1 MSRLNGCGITIIMKI
16 VLKLLAFLGLTL
28 LLVLAG
34 VVCAVTLVM
43 RGPSVHARDLM
54 TMSLRETS
62 ALYWI
67 PGLYISESEILEIVA
82 SNTMEY
88 KEQDIDTEKIVI
100 EEPEA
105 DDETP
110 LIEVFE
116 ISGPTYVGDVM
127 LIHQPSRVF
136 IGHKGPYDGSAGK
149 VVSEICELNGAI
161 AGINGGGFLDPNGFG
176 NGGTP
181 DGFVIAEG
189 DIAYGRGSGA
199 NVTIGINNEDKL
211 IIGRMTAAEALAS
224 GLRDA
229 VCVRTS
235 YAPVLIVNGEA
246 QNVSG
251 SGGGINP
258 RTAIGQRA
266 DGAIIFVTTDGRQA
280 NSLGS
285 TFSDMINIMQDLGA
299 VNAASLDGGSS
310 TQMYYEGEYL
320 NTPYA
325 LSGPRIVPH
334 AFLVRP
340 E

>member
-1 MSRLNGCGITIIMKI
+1 MLMK
-16 VLKLLAFLGLTL
+16 LFLRLLAFLAVTI
-28 LLVLAG
+28 LLVLSLI
-34 VVCAVTLVM
+34 VCAVTLVM

-67 PGLYISESEILEIVA
+67 PDLYLSESQIAEIIS

-88 KEQDIDTEKIVI
+88 TEQDIDTEKIVI
-100 EEPEA
+100 EELPE
-105 DDETP
+105 DHTVP
-110 LIEVFE
+110 PIEVFE
-116 ISGPTYVGDVM
+116 IAGATYVGDVM

-161 AGINGGGFLDPNGFG
+161 GGINGGGFLDPNGMG

-181 DGFVIAEG
+181 DGFVIAGGELAFG
-189 DIAYGRGSGA
+189 WGAGA
-199 NVTIGINNEDKL
+199 NVTIGINREDKL
-211 IIGRMTAAEALAS
+211 IIGRMTAAEAMEN

-229 VCVRTS
+229 VCVQTN

-258 RTAIGQRA
+258 RTAIGQSA
-266 DGAIIFVTTDGRQA
+266 DGTIIFVTTDGRQA
-280 NSLGS
+280 DSLGS
-285 TFSDMINIMQDLGA
+285 TFSDMIRIMQDLGA

-325 LSGPRIVPH
+325 LSGPRIVPN

-340 E
+340 GE

>member
-1 MSRLNGCGITIIMKI
+1 MKI
-16 VLKLLAFLGLTL
+16 LLRLFAFFILTL
-28 LLVLAG
+28 LLVFLG
-34 VVCAVTLVM
+34 IVCAVTLVM

-54 TMSLRETS
+54 TLSLLETS
-62 ALYWI
+62 ALHRI
-67 PGLYISESEILEIVA
+67 PGLFLSGEVISDIVA
-82 SNTMEY
+82 SNTVEF
-88 KEQDIDTEKIVI
+88 KEQTVDTEKITI
-100 EEPEA
+100 DEPAA
-105 DDETP
+105 DDTAEP
-110 LIEVFE
+110 IEIFE
-116 ISGPTYVGDVM
+116 IAGPTYVGDVM
-127 LIHQPSRVF
+127 LIRNPSRVF
-136 IGHKGPYDGSAGK
+136 IGHKGPYDGSAGR

-161 AGINGGGFLDPNGFG
+161 AGINGGGFLDPNGMG

-189 DIAYGRGSGA
+189 RLAYGAGA
-199 NVTIGINNEDKL
+199 GAHVTIGISNEDKL
-211 IIGRMTAAEALAS
+211 LIGRMTASEAIAN

-229 VCVRTS
+229 VCVQPG

-258 RTAIGQRA
+258 RTAIGQCA
-266 DGAIIFVTTDGRQA
+266 DGTIIFVTTDGRQA

-285 TFSDMINIMQDLGA
+285 TFSDMIKIMQDFGA

-310 TQMYYEGEYL
+310 TQMYYDGTYL

-325 LSGPRIVPH
+325 LSGPRIVPN

-340 E
+340 EAGGGPDG

>member
-1 MSRLNGCGITIIMKI
+1 MRLLRNTLI
-16 VLKLLAFLGLTL
+16 FFGLTL

-34 VVCAVTLVM
+34 IVCAVTLVM

-54 TMSLRETS
+54 TLSLRETS

-67 PGLYISESEILEIVA
+67 PDLFLSETEIADIVA
-82 SNTMEY
+82 SNTMEFR
-88 KEQDIDTEKIVI
+88 EQDIDTEKIVI
-100 EEPEA
+100 ETPAE
-105 DDETP
+105 DDPTP
-110 LIEVFE
+110 PIEVFE
-116 ISGPTYVGDVM
+116 ISGATYVGDVM

-161 AGINGGGFLDPNGFG
+161 AGINGGGFLDPNGMG

-181 DGFVIAEG
+181 DGFVIAG
-189 DIAYGRGSGA
+189 GQIAFGHGA
-199 NVTIGINNEDKL
+199 GAHVTIGINSEDKL
-211 IIGRMTAAEALAS
+211 IIGRMTAQEALS
-224 GLRDA
+224 NGLRDA
-229 VCVRTS
+229 VCVQTH

-258 RTAIGQRA
+258 RTAIGQSA
-266 DGAIIFVTTDGRQA
+266 DGTIIFVTTDGRQA

-285 TFSDMINIMQDLGA
+285 TFSDMIQIMQGLGA

-325 LSGPRIVPH
+325 LSGPRIVPN

-340 E
+340 EEEVDTDG

>member
-1 MSRLNGCGITIIMKI
+1 MLMK
-16 VLKLLAFLGLTL
+16 LFLRLLAFLAVTI
-28 LLVLAG
+28 LLVLSLI
-34 VVCAVTLVM
+34 VCAVTLVM

-67 PGLYISESEILEIVA
+67 PDLYLSESQIAEIIS

-88 KEQDIDTEKIVI
+88 TEQDIDTEKIVI
-100 EEPEA
+100 EELPKDQTA
-105 DDETP
+105 P
-110 LIEVFE
+110 PIEVFE
-116 ISGPTYVGDVM
+116 IAGATYVGDVM

-161 AGINGGGFLDPNGFG
+161 GGINGGGFLDPNGMG

-181 DGFVIAEG
+181 DGFVIAGGELAFG
-189 DIAYGRGSGA
+189 WGAGA
-199 NVTIGINNEDKL
+199 NVTIGINREDKL
-211 IIGRMTAAEALAS
+211 IIGRMTAAEAMEN

-229 VCVRTS
+229 VCVQTN

-258 RTAIGQRA
+258 RTAIGQSA
-266 DGAIIFVTTDGRQA
+266 DGTIIFVTTDGRQA
-280 NSLGS
+280 DSLGS
-285 TFSDMINIMQDLGA
+285 TFSDMIRIMQDLGA

-325 LSGPRIVPH
+325 LSGPRIVPN

-340 E
+340 GE

>member
-1 MSRLNGCGITIIMKI
+1 MIMK
-16 VLKLLAFLGLTL
+16 LFLRLLAFLGVTI
-28 LLVLAG
+28 LLVLG
-34 VVCAVTLVM
+34 LVVCAVTLVM

-67 PGLYISESEILEIVA
+67 PDLYLSESQIAQIV
-82 SNTMEY
+82 STNTMEY
-88 KEQDIDTEKIVI
+88 VEQDIDTEKIVI
-100 EEPEA
+100 EEQPE
-105 DDETP
+105 DP
-110 LIEVFE
+110 SVPPIEVFE
-116 ISGPTYVGDVM
+116 ISGATYVGDVM

-161 AGINGGGFLDPNGFG
+161 GGINGGGFLDPNGMG

-181 DGFVIAEG
+181 DGFVIAGG
-189 DIAYGRGSGA
+189 DIAFGWGAGA
-199 NVTIGINNEDKL
+199 NVTIGINQEDKL
-211 IIGRMTAAEALAS
+211 IIGRMTAAEAMAN

-229 VCVRTS
+229 VCVQTN

-258 RTAIGQRA
+258 RTAIGQSA
-266 DGAIIFVTTDGRQA
+266 DGTIIFVTTDGRQA
-280 NSLGS
+280 DSLGS
-285 TFSDMINIMQDLGA
+285 TFSDMIRIMQDLGA

-325 LSGPRIVPH
+325 LSGPRIVPN

-340 E
+340 GE

>member
-1 MSRLNGCGITIIMKI
+1 MLMK
-16 VLKLLAFLGLTL
+16 LFLRLLAFLAVTI
-28 LLVLAG
+28 LLVLG
-34 VVCAVTLVM
+34 LIVCAVTLVM

-67 PGLYISESEILEIVA
+67 PDLYLSESQIAEIIS

-88 KEQDIDTEKIVI
+88 TEQDIDTEKIVI
-100 EEPEA
+100 EELPKDQTA
-105 DDETP
+105 P
-110 LIEVFE
+110 PIEVFE
-116 ISGPTYVGDVM
+116 IAGATYVGDVM

-161 AGINGGGFLDPNGFG
+161 GGINGGGFLDPNGMG

-181 DGFVIAEG
+181 DGFVIAGGELAFG
-189 DIAYGRGSGA
+189 WGAGA
-199 NVTIGINNEDKL
+199 NVTIGINREDKL
-211 IIGRMTAAEALAS
+211 IIGRMTAAEAMEN

-229 VCVRTS
+229 VCVQTN

-258 RTAIGQRA
+258 RTAIGQSA
-266 DGAIIFVTTDGRQA
+266 DGTIIFVTTDGRQA
-280 NSLGS
+280 DSLGS
-285 TFSDMINIMQDLGA
+285 TFSDMIRIMQDLGA

-325 LSGPRIVPH
+325 LSGPRIVPN

-340 E
+340 GE

>member
-1 MSRLNGCGITIIMKI
+1 MKI
-16 VLKLLAFLGLTL
+16 IWRFLAFLGVTL
-28 LLVLAG
+28 LLVLCG
-34 VVCAVTLVM
+34 VISAVTLVM

-67 PGLYISESEILEIVA
+67 PGLYLSDSEISDIVA

-88 KEQDIDTEKIVI
+88 KEQEIDTEKIVI
-100 EEPEA
+100 EEVPE
-105 DDETP
+105 DDTTP
-110 LIEVFE
+110 PIEVFE
-116 ISGPTYVGDVM
+116 ISGATYVGDVM

-149 VVSEICELNGAI
+149 VLSEICERNGAI
-161 AGINGGGFLDPNGFG
+161 GGINGGGFLDPNGMG

-189 DIAYGRGSGA
+189 DIAFGWGAGA
-199 NVTIGINNEDKL
+199 NVTIGINNEDIL
-211 IIGRMTAAEALAS
+211 IIGRMTAAEALAN

-229 VCVRTS
+229 VCVRTN

-266 DGAIIFVTTDGRQA
+266 DGTIIFVTTDGRQA

-285 TFSDMINIMQDLGA
+285 TFSDMIKIMQDLGA

-310 TQMYYEGEYL
+310 TQMFYEGEYL

-325 LSGPRIVPH
+325 LSGPRIVPN

-340 E
+340 EDGSEPDD